1 MPGWFILSLDCEGKW
16 GVADLLTAAHHETLS
31 DRRLRDAYQAIARLL
46 ADLSVPA
53 TFAVTELFLRS
64 RDELMALP
72 QDEIRVRLPYA
83 APAFDDLAAGS
94 GEGWS
99 APWLSDLIGQ
109 RHERACHGVTHT
121 PWTAMNREQARYE
134 LSLAPDSAGRTFI
147 HPRNAV
153 AHLDLLEEAGFAGY
167 RLPPPRRSRAAS
179 MASEFNPFVRAEPS
193 PPPATLQPIP
203 GGYFINWLSGLRRIV
218 PKAVT
223 RHRARRVLRDAARH
237 GRVAHFWT
245 HPENVAAAPATLD
258 NLAAILEEA
267 VSLRRQGLIEMVTQI
282 DYCRALNGG
291 TGNGPPSSAGS
302 GSSPVGSNGRA
313 DVVSLSSLARFNGS
327 A

>member
-16 GVADLLTAAHHETLS
+16 GVADLLAEAHHRTLS
-31 DRRLRDAYQAIARLL
+31 DERIRNAYEAIVRLL

-72 QDEIRVRLPYA
+72 RDEIGARLPYS
-83 APAFDDLAAGS
+83 APAFDDLARGS

-99 APWLSDLIGQ
+99 APWLPDLIG
-109 RHERACHGVTHT
+109 RDHERACHGVTHT
-121 PWTAMNREQARYE
+121 PWTAMTREQARFE
-134 LSLAPDSAGRTFI
+134 LSLALEPEGRTFI

-153 AHLDLLEEAGFAGY
+153 AHLDLIEEAGFAGY
-167 RLPPPRRSRAAS
+167 RLPPPRRSRAMS

-193 PPPATLQPIP
+193 PPPASLQPIP

-223 RHRARRVLRDAARH
+223 RLRARRVLEDAARN
-237 GRVAHFWT
+237 GKVAHFWT
-245 HPENVAAAPATLD
+245 HPENIAAAPATLD
-258 NLAAILEEA
+258 NLAAVLEEVA
-267 VSLRRQGLIEMVTQI
+267 SLRRRGLIEVATQA
-282 DYCRALNGG
+282 DYCRSLGG
-291 TGNGPPSSAGS
+291 GGGPADAAGR
-302 GSSPVGSNGRA
+302 GPEA
-313 DVVSLSSLARFNGS
+313 DDRQPRFIG
-327 A
+327 AA

>member
-16 GVADLLTAAHHETLS
+16 GVADLLAATHRQTLS
-31 DRRLRDAYQAIARLL
+31 DQRLREAYEAIVRLL
-46 ADLSVPA
+46 AQLSVPA

-64 RDELMALP
+64 RQELLALP
-72 QDEIRVRLPYA
+72 QDEIRALLPYA
-83 APAFDDLAAGS
+83 GPAFDDLARGS

-99 APWLSDLIGQ
+99 APWLIDLIGQ

-121 PWTAMNREQARYE
+121 PWTAMTREQARFE

-167 RLPPPRRSRAAS
+167 RRPPAARSRASS
-179 MASEFNPFVRAEPS
+179 MASEFNPFVRAERS
-193 PPPATLQPIP
+193 PPPAALQPIP

-223 RHRARRVLRDAARH
+223 RQRARHVLRDAARN

-245 HPENVAAAPATLD
+245 HPENIAAAPATLG
-258 NLAAILEEA
+258 NLEAILEEA
-267 VSLRRQGLIEMVTQI
+267 VSLRRQGLIEIVTQI
-282 DYCRALNGG
+282 DYCRNL
-291 TGNGPPSSAGS
+291 SRGS
-302 GSSPVGSNGRA
+302 GAGPAGTIASQA
-313 DVVSLSSLARFNGS
+313 EVVSPGSLAKANAVS
-327 A
+327 